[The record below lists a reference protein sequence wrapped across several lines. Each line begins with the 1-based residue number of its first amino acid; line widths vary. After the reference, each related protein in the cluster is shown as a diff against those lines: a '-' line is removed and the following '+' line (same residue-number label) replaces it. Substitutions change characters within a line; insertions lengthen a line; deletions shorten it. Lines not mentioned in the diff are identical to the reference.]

1 MRPASVLDGFF
12 SDDVE
17 RVVEAN
23 RALHAATGGDADK
36 SWGRVEQGVALSSG
50 GRVVE
55 RKGIL
60 SEVIFGP
67 RKVLACA
74 CGALTGEAHRN
85 EACTRCG
92 VLCADPSLREWRFGH
107 VETPP
112 LIHPLFIP
120 EIARTL
126 GLSVGDVQRVLD
138 ADMNFEGVNVV
149 DGVLETTGSRAI
161 AARLHGPLAEAAV
174 VTRVPVPPP
183 GDRPLIE
190 NLTPTQVTPWIG
202 PVNEAWIAFVNRT
215 SRLTRLEELEAPV
228 IITANEVRTAQAAL
242 AQVVAF
248 TQRAPSI
255 HERVGWMSSSPD
267 PETSAELLTLG
278 VVPPIV
284 ARPRPQDL
292 DSDELTHGEVHAV
305 FVDDSSFL
313 VQHGLVV
320 QHVTLDGRVVS
331 SFPSPLRRLRSVHGS
346 RVFFE
351 RWQTHPY
358 FWVLPNDVEAHV
370 ASGSMSDVAIYD
382 MAKAAWLSQWP
393 DDIAAVTAEE
403 GEPEDLGL
411 IDRRSGSS
419 LHASPW
425 GGSDR
430 PMMMAWTADAR
441 FAWMGSDDDGGVLEA
456 ATGIPQIEPNVERA
470 DATDNDD
477 DPLEGGCA
485 LGLTD
490 DLMWRFVHAD
500 GTLSDG
506 RDVIARLGRADAYA
520 FAPGCKHVV
529 RINSGYVDVL
539 DARGELTRRF
549 RID

>member
-1 MRPASVLDGFF
+1 MTGKMPVPPEVFACHPRRACVRYMRVMRPASVLDGFF

-17 RVVEAN
+17 RVAEAN

-74 CGALTGEAHRN
+74 CGALVGEAHRN
-85 EACTRCG
+85 ETCTRCG
-92 VLCADPSLREWRFGH
+92 VLCGDPSLREWRFGH
-107 VETPP
+107 IETPP

-126 GLSVGDVQRVLD
+126 GLAVGDVQRVLD
-138 ADMNFEGVNVV
+138 ADMTFEGVNIV
-149 DGVLETTGSRAI
+149 DGVLETTGPRAI

-183 GDRPLIE
+183 GDRPLVE

-202 PVNEAWIAFVNRT
+202 PVNEAWMAFVNRT
-215 SRLTRLEELEAPV
+215 LRLARLEELEAPV
-228 IITANEVRTAQAAL
+228 IISANEARGAQAML
-242 AQVVAF
+242 AQVIECTLRV
-248 TQRAPSI
+248 PSI
-255 HERVGWMSSSPD
+255 HDRVGWITPPSRPD
-267 PETSAELLTLG
+267 EVEESGLLTLG

-284 ARPRPQDL
+284 ARPQPQSFDA
-292 DSDELTHGEVHAV
+292 DELTHGEVHAV

-313 VQHGLVV
+313 VQRGLVV
-320 QHVTLDGRVVS
+320 QHVSLDGRVVS

-346 RVFFE
+346 RVVFE

-370 ASGSMSDVAIYD
+370 ASGSMSDIAIYD

-393 DDIAAVTAEE
+393 DDIAAITA
-403 GEPEDLGL
+403 
-411 IDRRSGSS
+411 
-419 LHASPW
+419 
-425 GGSDR
+425 
-430 PMMMAWTADAR
+430 
-441 FAWMGSDDDGGVLEA
+441 
-456 ATGIPQIEPNVERA
+456 
-470 DATDNDD
+470 
-477 DPLEGGCA
+477 
-485 LGLTD
+485 
-490 DLMWRFVHAD
+490 
-500 GTLSDG
+500 G
-506 RDVIARLGRADAYA
+506 R
-520 FAPGCKHVV
+520 
-529 RINSGYVDVL
+529 
-539 DARGELTRRF
+539 
-549 RID
+549 